1 MTGAGGLPI
10 RRLGTPLLV
19 GLIFLGS
26 LALVAL
32 PVAWIWLAAH
42 IGGTYSTIF
51 WLSLL
56 GCPAAILAGAIGLSR
71 LNRLYL
77 KIATGYP
84 DKLQHGLLKRR
95 SSLETTLVI
104 AVLLAA
110 ALLALWIIF
119 LAGQGTNQYGPF
131 PD

>member
-1 MTGAGGLPI
+1 MTAAVRQQT
-10 RRLGTPLLV
+10 RRHSTRLLI

-32 PVAWIWLAAH
+32 PVAWIWLAAL

-56 GCPAAILAGAIGLSR
+56 GCPATIFAGGSALGR
-71 LNRLYL
+71 LNRIYL
-77 KIATGYP
+77 RLTNADELNDQP
-84 DKLQHGLLKRR
+84 MRRR
-95 SSLETTLVI
+95 SPLEVSLVI

-110 ALLALWIIF
+110 ALLVIWIIVV
-119 LAGQGTNQYGPF
+119 APQAANQNGPF